1 MRGPQLGDVVGA
13 EGDAVDVIRCRQS
26 VFLRHYPQPQTR
38 RRARAVQR
46 ANRPRSGR
54 RNLPVTFEAATAN
67 CCAADGKGMLSA
79 VPIAGSAVTIITRR
93 CGEDASQAVTTVL

>member
-46 ANRPRSGR
+46 ANGPTNEDILKSTAEIER
-54 RNLPVTFEAATAN
+54 RLL
-67 CCAADGKGMLSA
+67 GLL
-79 VPIAGSAVTIITRR
+79 
-93 CGEDASQAVTTVL
+93 ASC

>member
-26 VFLRHYPQPQTR
+26 VFLGHYPQPQ
-38 RRARAVQR
+38 RAGGPAPFSAPTVRGPV
-46 ANRPRSGR
+46 G
-54 RNLPVTFEAATAN
+54 RNLPVAFEAATAN

-93 CGEDASQAVTTVL
+93 CGEDAPQAVTTVL